1 MQNMLPV
8 WEYYELH
15 GHPRPDADNGP
26 EGYINY
32 VMEIYEPKTGVPH
45 FPRMPGGNMPWIS
58 GISDYT
64 SASKFSSMGFGPL
77 NVDFAAAGGKEP
89 FVLEAVV
96 GAYDPEI
103 TRARLAECAE
113 CMPHEEVVHRGYA
126 YYSWG
131 EDFKGILGERLS
143 PPAYDHLG
151 RGGRISVQP
160 GRVFRAVHTEGIQSL
175 IDVAA
180 SSADSLWDAE
190 DMRLVAQAMA
200 DLGAY
205 AVSYTEADMSLA
217 ALVPRYEKQRVRI
230 ISDKPK
236 PQQQEYSVS
245 RMTDPPA
252 LLPFRAIA
260 SGIGLTSL
268 DKPSHVFWV
277 IVHDSDETA
286 RANAARLAARLQEG
300 VTLDFGIP
308 WTELIQ
314 RIEMEIRGALL
325 LVRIERAPDTRFPGA
340 FQTPEW
346 SPLVVHE

>member
-1 MQNMLPV
+1 
-8 WEYYELH
+8 
-15 GHPRPDADNGP
+15 
-26 EGYINY
+26 
-32 VMEIYEPKTGVPH
+32 
-45 FPRMPGGNMPWIS
+45 
-58 GISDYT
+58 
-64 SASKFSSMGFGPL
+64 MGFDRR
-77 NVDFAAAGGKEP
+77 NVDHAAAGGKRP
-89 FVLEAVV
+89 HVLEAVV
-96 GAYDPEI
+96 GKYDPVV
-103 TRARLAECAE
+103 TRDSLAGCAE
-113 CMPHEEVVHRGYA
+113 CQPHEENSYRGFS

-131 EDFKGILGERLS
+131 EDSKGDLKLRLA
-143 PPAYDHLG
+143 PPAYDPQG
-151 RGGRISVQP
+151 TGGRISVQE
-160 GRVFRAVHTEGIQSL
+160 GRVFRAISTGGIHL
-175 IDVAA
+175 MLDAA
-180 SSADSLWDAE
+180 SGTVDSLWDSE
-190 DMRLVAQAMA
+190 EMRLVAQAMA

-260 SGIGLTSL
+260 SGLGLASL
-268 DKPSHVFWV
+268 DKPTHVFWV

-286 RANAARLAARLQEG
+286 RANAARLAARLEDG

-325 LVRIERAPDTRFPGA
+325 LVRLERVPGARLPAA

-346 SPLVVHE
+346 SPFVVHE